1 MLIIIG
7 LLVTVGLLMIYSS
20 TRASLVDHGLVPTKK
35 VVAQVV
41 SLVIALVALFVVACI
56 DYEKI
61 ISVAMPVMG
70 ATLALLVLVLLL
82 PPDKGAH
89 RWIHLGPYNLQPA
102 ELAKVSVIIL
112 LAAFLA
118 SRDDEVDTLSLV
130 SRSLVY
136 AAVPS
141 ALIFLEPDIGTVA
154 VIMCTWLTM
163 LFVAGAKS
171 RHLGAYVLAAV
182 VLFGAAWNLG
192 VIRPYQKERILSFI
206 DPDKDAQGS
215 GYHLR
220 QSMIAIGS
228 GGLWGQGLFRG
239 KQTQLGFVPDQE
251 TDFIF
256 TAIGEE
262 LGFMGSLL
270 VIALYAGLT
279 WRVYVVAATAK
290 DMQGRLVAAGIAAV
304 LCVHVVVNISMTI
317 GLMPVKGLP
326 LPFVS
331 YGGSNLLTNAI
342 FIGLLQNIY
351 ARRQKIN
358 F

>member
-1 MLIIIG
+1 MLVIIG

-20 TRASLVDHGLVPTKK
+20 TRASLVDDGLAPTKK
-35 VVAQVV
+35 VFTQVI

-61 ISVAMPVMG
+61 ISVAMPIMG

-82 PPDKGAH
+82 PADKGAH

-102 ELAKVSVIIL
+102 ELAKVAVIIL

-154 VIMCTWLTM
+154 VIMCAWLTM
-163 LFVAGAKS
+163 LFVAGAKA

-262 LGFMGSLL
+262 LGFMGSLV
-270 VIALYAGLT
+270 VIALYAGLV
-279 WRVYVVAATAK
+279 WRVYGVAATAK

-351 ARRQKIN
+351 MRRQKIN